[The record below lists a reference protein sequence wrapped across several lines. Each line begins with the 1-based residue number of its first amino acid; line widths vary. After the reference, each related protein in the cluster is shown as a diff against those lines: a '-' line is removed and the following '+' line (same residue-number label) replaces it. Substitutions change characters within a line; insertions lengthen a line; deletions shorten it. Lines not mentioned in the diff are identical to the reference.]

1 MACNCVVTRYGAVLE
16 PHGSCVGCGWIA
28 HEDLWE
34 FEPRTGWLSRRY
46 GGELTGMANILVR
59 LTQRLLSNFDL
70 RIARVSPCVEP
81 LMPFDVLEL
90 AISYDLK
97 EKDQEFFFVQVG
109 ASGGI
114 SDGVLGRLI
123 RMYQLPGCFVA
134 PADRVDTLK
143 HSFRDQ
149 PQIDFRGA
157 VGDPHGAPSDLNEAH
172 GAAQPSILIFQSF
185 IAELPV
191 KQISMLSIEGEGRDD
206 EVIDAAFRA
215 GIFPPIVNYEWTE
228 MPVER
233 RCELKMRLLDH
244 GYRFI
249 DVGSYTVCRR
259 EEHAYLEG

>member
-1 MACNCVVTRYGAVLE
+1 
-16 PHGSCVGCGWIA
+16 
-28 HEDLWE
+28 
-34 FEPRTGWLSRRY
+34 
-46 GGELTGMANILVR
+46 MANILVR
-59 LTQRLLSNFDL
+59 LTQRLLSNFGL
-70 RIARVSPCVEP
+70 RVARISPCVEP

-90 AISYDLK
+90 AISHDLK
-97 EKDQEFFFVQVG
+97 ARDQQFFFVHLG
-109 ASGGI
+109 AGGGI

-134 PADRVDTLK
+134 PADSVDTLK
-143 HSFRDQ
+143 HTFKDQ
-149 PQIDFRGA
+149 PQIEFRSA
-157 VGDPHGAPSDLNEAH
+157 VGDLHDAPSDLNEAR

-191 KQISMLSIEGEGRDD
+191 KQISMLFIDGEGRDD
-206 EVIDAAFRA
+206 EVIDAAFGA
-215 GIFPPIVNYEWTE
+215 GIFPSIVNYEWTE

-233 RCELKMRLLDH
+233 RCALKMTLLDN